1 MRIYD
6 SLHRQ
11 PNPKPIPPRRKKGEK
26 SFEEH
31 LEENLASFQEPSQPV
46 REPGSHTVNITA

>member
-1 MRIYD
+1 MRIHD

-11 PNPKPIPPRRKKGEK
+11 PNPKPLPARRKKGEK

-31 LEENLASFQEPSQPV
+31 LEENLVVIQDPPQLDRDYHSPK
-46 REPGSHTVNITA
+46 VNLQA